1 MKTTEKA
8 ATAAQSNGKAVK
20 TETNGKAAESKQ
32 VNGNGTDKA
41 VKIPL
46 TKTEI
51 REEIEKQKPEMNLES
66 TIQVLEDLYRRK
78 KQRDNLAATI
88 DNLKAFEIIE
98 GNELEEPGNKGYV
111 NCMLTLED
119 GNGHTFETNNPNLI
133 TRLMDFFIETCYE
146 RLAEIEASIVLP
158 K

>member
-8 ATAAQSNGKAVK
+8 ATAVQSNGKAVK
-20 TETNGKAAESKQ
+20 ATTNGKAAESKQ
-32 VNGNGTDKA
+32 VPGNGA
-41 VKIPL
+41 L
-46 TKTEI
+46 TKAEI
-51 REEIEKQKPEMNLES
+51 REEIEKQKPEMNLET

-78 KQRDNLAATI
+78 KQRDNLANTI

-98 GNELEEPGNKGYV
+98 GDELEEPGNKGYL
-111 NCMLTLED
+111 NCVLTLED

-133 TRLMDFFIETCYE
+133 TRLMNFFIATCYE